1 MVGGRK
7 SYGLHETF
15 ERAVAVALSMRPSL
29 WERIGRDLDP
39 ERFNNTAARDCIRA
53 VGALV
58 REEGRPPRSEMVVIQ
73 QLERWRTAAAHKMTV
88 ARVDAVV
95 SMLGEVSYR
104 VPDDDEICSALTESV
119 RCALAED
126 ARVQLGEAAGAG
138 TGTALEEAAQMIT
151 RAGRVG
157 TRVSRGVRFG
167 PETWALIEELKRTPK
182 LETGLPELD
191 ATLRGGALRG
201 TLSTLMGCAKS
212 GKSNWLVHIASTAMR
227 LGVPV
232 AFATLELSESL
243 VAYRMK
249 ANLTGTPLA
258 ALVNGQQEKAMREIA
273 AMTIAPLDICHF
285 ALGATVGEI
294 ASWLDELDSG
304 PQLLCVDYAD
314 LMVGEGKRSYE
325 QMRDVYQK
333 LRELAEQRQ
342 IWVWTATQATREAHG
357 SKKMGLKHVAGSI
370 EKARLADLFLTFTKQ
385 LDQNEARISVTNRHA
400 ESGACIVVHT
410 DYSVCRFS

>member
-1 MVGGRK
+1 MVGRRR
-7 SYGLHETF
+7 SYGLHEAF
-15 ERAVAVALSMRPSL
+15 ERAVAVALSIRPSL

-39 ERFNNTAARDCIRA
+39 ERFDDTAARDCIRA
-53 VGALV
+53 VGALA

-73 QLERWRTAAAHKMTV
+73 QLERWRRAAAHKMTV
-88 ARVDAVV
+88 ARVNAVL
-95 SMLGEVSYR
+95 SLLGEVSYR
-104 VPDDDEICSALTESV
+104 VPDDDEICDVLTEPV
-119 RCALAED
+119 QRALAED
-126 ARVQLGEAAGAG
+126 ARTQLDEASGIA
-138 TGTALEEAAQMIT
+138 TGTALEGAAQTIT

-191 ATLRGGALRG
+191 ATLRGGVPRG
-201 TLSTLMGCAKS
+201 TLSTFMGCAKS
-212 GKSNWLVHIASTAMR
+212 GKSNWLVHIAGTAMQ
-227 LGVPV
+227 LGVSV
-232 AFATLELSESL
+232 AFATLELSELL
-243 VAYRMK
+243 VAYRVK

-258 ALVNGQQEKAMREIA
+258 ALINGQQEQAMRDLA
-273 AMTIAPLDICHF
+273 AMTIAPLNICHF
-285 ALGATVGEI
+285 APGATVGEI
-294 ASWLDELDSG
+294 ASWLDELDG

-314 LMVGEGKRSYE
+314 LMMGEGKRTYE

-357 SKKMGLKHVAGSI
+357 SKNMGLKHVAGSI

-385 LDQNEARISVTNRHA
+385 LDQEDARIGVTNRHA
-400 ESGACIVVHT
+400 ESGASIVVHT
-410 DYSVCRFS
+410 NYSVCRFS